1 MGVWDFNF
9 TASFLHTMM
18 PFPPAAPVFSNV
30 EQWKVGP
37 EKTDCLLV
45 LSRSVVKIKETVS
58 WAHRGWYLAY
68 IRCWMVLSS
77 LRAVPGS
84 FWLETMCCSV
94 VSSYFLNTQDKSE
107 QRELIDLT
115 NRLTSWMVNEQM
127 NLDIFNQFSCP
138 SHTSPPGTTF
148 VTEKRKSE
156 SASRSV
162 MSESLQPP
170 WTVARQAPL
179 FMEFSRQEYWRG
191 LPCRPPGDLPCLGI
205 KARHP
210 ALQVN
215 FFPTWA
221 IREAPSVTKFP

>member
-1 MGVWDFNF
+1 MGVWNFNF

-68 IRCWMVLSS
+68 IRCWMALSS

-162 MSESLQPP
+162 MSWVSA
-170 WTVARQAPL
+170 TS
-179 FMEFSRQEYWRG
+179 MDCS
-191 LPCRPPGDLPCLGI
+191 PPGSSVHGILQARILEGVAMPSSRGSSLP
-205 KARHP
+205 RD
-210 ALQVN
+210 Q
-215 FFPTWA
+215 
-221 IREAPSVTKFP
+221 S